1 MTDDQQELRGVR
13 RQLKLLKE
21 EASNNE
27 QILRRSQAR
36 EMELL
41 EADSLPMLLARLTTG
56 LKSSYQLQAMSLVLT
71 DPEHEIRHLLMAAGE
86 RPNDYPQ
93 VQFVDTTYSQ
103 APQLAN
109 ARRPWLGSYRAA
121 DHQLLFPQVTPASIA
136 LLPLS
141 RQDRLIGCLCFGSA
155 DSERFTHRHS
165 ADFLHHLGVI
175 ASFALENVVNR
186 ARLIRSGL
194 IDVLTGWHNRRYL
207 QTRLG
212 EELARARRD
221 GTPLVC
227 LMVDVDHFKNVN
239 DRHGH
244 LVGDEVLR
252 EIAHRLELQ
261 VRASDVSARF
271 GGEEFV
277 ILLPNTKLADA
288 QILAERVR
296 HTVAS
301 EPIEAGIDAV
311 LNVTVSIGLTELRP
325 VGGEDDL
332 KIVGDHLLAQADVAL
347 YEAKA
352 AGRNTVVAR

>member
-1 MTDDQQELRGVR
+1 MTQHDELRGLR
-13 RQLKLLKE
+13 LKLKQLRDQVADNE
-21 EASNNE
+21 E
-27 QILRRSQAR
+27 ILRRSQAR

-41 EADSLPMLLARLTTG
+41 EAESLPVLLSRLTDG
-56 LKSSYQLQAMSLVLT
+56 LKNSYQLDALSLLLT
-71 DPEHEIRHLLMAAGE
+71 DPEHEIRHLLMSTGKTPA
-86 RPNDYPQ
+86 DYPA
-93 VQFVDTTYSQ
+93 VQFVDTAYSQ

-109 ARRPWLGSYRAA
+109 ARRPWLGNYRVA
-121 DHQLLFPQVTPASIA
+121 DHQLLFPNASPASIA

-155 DSERFTHRHS
+155 DPERFTFHHS
-165 ADFLHHLGVI
+165 ADFLSHLAII

-186 ARLIRSGL
+186 ARLVRSGL

-221 GTPLVC
+221 RTPITC
-227 LMVDVDHFKNVN
+227 LMIDVDRFKAVN
-239 DRHGH
+239 DLYGH

-252 EIAHRLELQ
+252 EIAHRIEFQ

-277 ILLPNTKLADA
+277 ILLPNTQTEDA
-288 QILAERVR
+288 KILAERVR
-296 HTVAS
+296 KTVAAD
-301 EPIEAGIDAV
+301 PIETTSGDAIDV
-311 LNVTVSIGLTELRP
+311 SVSIGIAEYRP
-325 VGGEDDL
+325 AETDEDMKVLGER
-332 KIVGDHLLAQADVAL
+332 LLAQADVAL

-352 AGRNTVVAR
+352 AGRNTVVVR

>member
-1 MTDDQQELRGVR
+1 
-13 RQLKLLKE
+13 
-21 EASNNE
+21 
-27 QILRRSQAR
+27 
-36 EMELL
+36 
-41 EADSLPMLLARLTTG
+41 
-56 LKSSYQLQAMSLVLT
+56 
-71 DPEHEIRHLLMAAGE
+71 MAAGQ
-86 RPNDYPQ
+86 RPADYSA
-93 VQFVDTTYSQ
+93 VQFVDTAYSQ

-109 ARRPWLGSYRAA
+109 ARRPWLGSYRPA
-121 DHQLLFPQVTPASIA
+121 DHQLLFPGDSPASIA

-155 DSERFTHRHS
+155 DPERFTFHHS
-165 ADFLHHLGVI
+165 ADFLSHLAVI

-186 ARLIRSGL
+186 ARLVRSGL

-212 EELARARRD
+212 EELARAQREAA
-221 GTPLVC
+221 PLTC
-227 LMVDVDHFKNVN
+227 LMIDVDHFKAVN

-252 EIAHRLELQ
+252 EIAHRIEFE

-277 ILLPNTKLADA
+277 ILLPSTQLADA
-288 QILAERVR
+288 QMLAERVR
-296 HTVAS
+296 KTVAV
-301 EPIEAGIDAV
+301 EPIQTGAGDA
-311 LNVTVSIGLTELRP
+311 LDVTVSIGLAEYRP
-325 VGGEDDL
+325 VDGDDDIKVVGER
-332 KIVGDHLLAQADVAL
+332 LLAQADVAL

>member
-1 MTDDQQELRGVR
+1 MTEHQDELRGLR
-13 RQLKLLKE
+13 LKLTQLRDQ
-21 EASNNE
+21 AADNE
-27 QILRRSQAR
+27 QILKRSQVR

-41 EADSLPMLLARLTTG
+41 EADSLPTLLSRLTDG
-56 LKSSYQLQAMSLVLT
+56 LKTSYQLEALSLLLT
-71 DPEHEIRHLLMAAGE
+71 DPEHEIRHLLMAAGQ
-86 RPNDYPQ
+86 RPADYSA
-93 VQFVDTTYSQ
+93 VQFVDTAYSQ

-109 ARRPWLGSYRAA
+109 ARRPWLGSYRPA
-121 DHQLLFPQVTPASIA
+121 DHQLLFPGDSPASIA

-155 DSERFTHRHS
+155 DPERFTFHHS
-165 ADFLHHLGVI
+165 ADFLSHLAVI

-186 ARLIRSGL
+186 ARLVRSGL

-212 EELARARRD
+212 EELARAQREAA
-221 GTPLVC
+221 PLTC
-227 LMVDVDHFKNVN
+227 LMIDVDHFKAVN

-252 EIAHRLELQ
+252 EIAHRIEFQ

-277 ILLPNTKLADA
+277 ILLPSTRMADA
-288 QILAERVR
+288 QMLAERVR
-296 HTVAS
+296 KTVAV
-301 EPIEAGIDAV
+301 EPIQTGAGDA
-311 LNVTVSIGLTELRP
+311 LDVTVSIGLAEYRP
-325 VGGEDDL
+325 VDGDDDIKVVGER
-332 KIVGDHLLAQADVAL
+332 LLAQADVAL